1 MMPPGLLV
9 AADRTSDRVFL
20 LALVAAAGLHLGLIM
35 LVEIAPPLQERPAVA
50 SGVLEVMLL
59 RGEGPQGDAA
69 ASAALSETT
78 SPARDEES
86 VAPAGQGSLA
96 TVPASAE
103 QELVPETGTH
113 DQTEPMAA
121 TLDASSP
128 RREDIAPTT
137 DEVRPAELAESSE
150 PHSLESAPGQTPTH
164 QALQPVDPIPG
175 HLQWPSPET
184 NLESSTEPAP
194 DPGRAK
200 LDAARILASRGAEI
214 DRLSATPGS
223 RVDDLTGGVRRKSLG
238 AATSEFRYASYLN
251 AWASKVQRIG
261 NLNYPQAAKEQR
273 LYGSLVLHVAVRADG
288 TVEQIRIL
296 RSSGYPLLDE
306 AAIRIVELAAPF
318 APFPP
323 DIAAET
329 DVLDIV
335 RHWQFLRGG
344 RLGWEPSG

>member
-20 LALVAAAGLHLGLIM
+20 VALVAAAGLHLGLIT
-35 LVEIAPPLQERPAVA
+35 LVETGRPLQERPDVV
-50 SGVLEVMLL
+50 SSVLEVMLL
-59 RGEGPQGDAA
+59 SGVGPEGDAA
-69 ASAALSETT
+69 APATLSETT
-78 SPARDEES
+78 RPARDEES
-86 VAPAGQGSLA
+86 VEPTNQGSLEA
-96 TVPASAE
+96 VPASAE
-103 QELVPETGTH
+103 PKLVTKAGTQ
-113 DQTEPMAA
+113 DQAEPVEA

-128 RREDIAPTT
+128 RPEQIAPTT
-137 DEVRPAELAESSE
+137 DEVRPTELAESSK
-150 PHSLESAPGQTPTH
+150 PHSLEPTPSQPPTH
-164 QALQPVDPIPG
+164 RALQPVDSIPG
-175 HLQWPSPET
+175 YLRWASPET
-184 NLESSTEPAP
+184 SLESSTEPAP

-214 DRLSATPGS
+214 DRLSTNLGA
-223 RVDDLTGGVRRKSLG
+223 RVDDLAGGVRRKPLG
-238 AATSEFRYASYLN
+238 ATTSEFRYASYLN
-251 AWASKVQRIG
+251 AWESKVQRIG
-261 NLNYPQAAKEQR
+261 NLNYPRAAKEQR

-288 TVEQIRIL
+288 TVEQIRIV

-335 RHWQFLRGG
+335 RHWQFMRGG
-344 RLGWEPSG
+344 RLGWEP